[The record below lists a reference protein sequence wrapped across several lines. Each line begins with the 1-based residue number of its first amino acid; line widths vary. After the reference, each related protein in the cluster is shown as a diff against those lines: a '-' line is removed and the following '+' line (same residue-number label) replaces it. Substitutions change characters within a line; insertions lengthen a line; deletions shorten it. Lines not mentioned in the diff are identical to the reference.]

1 MVLFV
6 FHEAKMKPDDTEAN
20 KDGLLASFD
29 PSSAGLLTFSD
40 DGTQDL
46 SGLFSHP
53 VCILCHRG
61 LNVVYQPCMSG
72 LMSDIGPF

>member
-20 KDGLLASFD
+20 TDGLLASFD
-29 PSSAGLLTFSD
+29 PLSAGLLTFGD
-40 DGTQDL
+40 DGAQDF

-53 VCILCHRG
+53 VGILCHRG
-61 LNVVYQPCMSG
+61 LNVVCQPCMSG
-72 LMSDIGPF
+72 LVSDIGPL